1 MHSPLE
7 ILVADIGGTSSRFA
21 SYRIESGN
29 RYRLLH
35 SQAFATADFP
45 SFEHLLAQVG
55 ADHARLRLNQH
66 AVAVF
71 GVPGPVLES
80 TEARL
85 TNVPWDM
92 NVSTLNTDA
101 TRVFLINDFEAQAF
115 GCLAAQA
122 GDFIAV
128 KHANKTMTRGLAVV
142 GAGTGVGH
150 CAIKMQDGR
159 AIAIPSEAGQIPF
172 PFQGQREMAFLDFVT
187 RETGD
192 ALPNGDRIVSGQGFS
207 LVHQFLTGEALSPA
221 QAAAAARTAPDS
233 ETCRWFSRFYAR
245 QCRNYCLSLLPVV
258 DTLFVSGGVASK
270 NPFLVDNRHFLEEFV
285 GGTTKARELD
295 AIAIRLAR
303 TESLGLLGAAHYGA
317 LKLSES
323 ASGKA
328 AG

>member
-1 MHSPLE
+1 MRTPLD

-21 SYRIESGN
+21 SYRIESGS
-29 RYRLLH
+29 RYRLLD
-35 SQAFATADFP
+35 SQVFATADFP
-45 SFEHLLAQVG
+45 SFEHLLEQVG
-55 ADHARLRLNQH
+55 ADNARLHLNQH
-66 AVAVF
+66 AAAVF

-80 TEARL
+80 TVARL

-92 NVSTLNTDA
+92 DVGALDSDA

-122 GDFIAV
+122 GAFIAV
-128 KHANKTMTRGLAVV
+128 KHADKAMTRGLAVV

-150 CAIKMQDGR
+150 CAIKLQDGR
-159 AIAIPSEAGQIPF
+159 AVAIPSEAGQIPF
-172 PFQGQREMAFLDFVT
+172 PFHGPREMAFLDFVT
-187 RETGD
+187 GETGD
-192 ALPNGDRIVSGQGFS
+192 GLPNGDRIVSGQGFS
-207 LVHQFLTGEALSPA
+207 LVHQFLTGEALSPS
-221 QAAAAARTAPDS
+221 QAAAAARIDPDS

-285 GGTTKARELD
+285 GGTTKSRELD

-317 LKLSES
+317 LKLTES
-323 ASGKA
+323 TN
-328 AG
+328 